1 MCFHVFFSDHTSFK
15 CMSVCQRE
23 SIHAPISF
31 GELCYS
37 ATHRPHSKSWRLKKK
52 ESIKM
57 CRAFRRRIKQETV
70 LVRLHCWGEKK
81 RGETCLQVK
90 QEERRRGDL
99 GFVILYLSHLQKSSG
114 TQNIREVRSLVTS
127 QKTTLGGWT
136 CEVALTPLPQIYFLL
151 SMSLSCRLLSSQLR
165 APPPPF
171 VLQAFFLSLIHL
183 NIEGTYVMGPAPTCM
198 FLYIQSFMQLMQAA
212 HQTDQ
217 DPTLSSDSSG
227 PFPNPPTT
235 WQ

>member
-90 QEERRRGDL
+90 QEERRGGDL

-114 TQNIREVRSLVTS
+114 TRNIREVRSLVTS

-165 APPPPF
+165 APPPPPF
-171 VLQAFFLSLIHL
+171 VLQAFF
-183 NIEGTYVMGPAPTCM
+183 
-198 FLYIQSFMQLMQAA
+198 
-212 HQTDQ
+212 
-217 DPTLSSDSSG
+217 
-227 PFPNPPTT
+227 
-235 WQ
+235 